1 MTATRVE
8 NLSRYLRLLLLAV
21 AMLGLSTT
29 ATGAVFVSVAIAPPA
44 LPVYAQPICPGPGYI
59 WVPGYWGYGPEGYY
73 WVPGTWVIAPYV
85 GALWT
90 PGYWGWANGLYVWH
104 AGYWGPTVGFY
115 GGINYG
121 FGYFGVG
128 YQGGYWRDGG
138 FYYNRSVTN
147 VNVNVVRN
155 TYNTTVVNNSNINR
169 VSYNGGAGGINAQP
183 TTAEQTAMRER
194 HTDATAAQMRHQQA
208 SSTNRAMLASVNQ
221 GRPSIAATPRAGAF
235 AHADSVSAEGAVKR
249 NRSAEGM
256 RTQSMG
262 AAGPGSPG
270 GPGNQGY
277 PGGHPKQHANAG
289 MQPQVQGSLQPGQP
303 QQVHG
308 QGQPHQG
315 QNRAEGQ
322 GRGEGQGHGE
332 RGGEGHNR

>member
-1 MTATRVE
+1 MTATRGE
-8 NLSRYLRLLLLAV
+8 NLLRHLRLLMLAV

-29 ATGAVFVSVAIAPPA
+29 ATGAVFLSVAIAPPA

-73 WVPGTWVIAPYV
+73 WVPGTWVISPYV

-115 GGINYG
+115 GGVNYG

-128 YQGGYWRDGG
+128 YAGGYWREGS
-138 FYYNRSVTN
+138 FYYNRSVSN

-155 TYNTTVVNNSNINR
+155 TYNTTVVNNTNINR

-183 TTAEQTAMRER
+183 TAAEQAAMRQR
-194 HTDATAAQMRHQQA
+194 HTQATPAQLRHEQA

-235 AHADSVSAEGAVKR
+235 GHANAVAAEGAVAR
-249 NRSAEGM
+249 N
-256 RTQSMG
+256 
-262 AAGPGSPG
+262 PG

-289 MQPQVQGSLQPGQP
+289 MQPQVQGSPAPGQP
-303 QQVHG
+303 QQMHG
-308 QGQPHQG
+308 QGQQHQG

-332 RGGEGHNR
+332 RAGEGHNR